1 MAFVPNPE
9 NKPQV
14 NHIDGN
20 KINNCVE
27 NLEWCN
33 QSYNTKH
40 AYKNNLIKHYKIEIN
55 QYDLKGNY
63 IKTWES
69 AKEIEKKLKIKNSQI
84 CRCCKNENLTAGGYH
99 WQYYKIK

>member
-1 MAFVPNPE
+1 M
-9 NKPQV
+9 K
-14 NHIDGN
+14 
-20 KINNCVE
+20 
-27 NLEWCN
+27 
-33 QSYNTKH
+33 
-40 AYKNNLIKHYKIEIN
+40 AYIKQEIN